1 MSLLAPLG
9 LLGLVAIP
17 VILALWMLRLRR
29 PQREVSSTVLW
40 RHLVRDVEANT
51 PWQRLRRS
59 LLLLL
64 QLLCALLLVAVVVR
78 PALERPAAL
87 AHDLVLVVDAS
98 ASMSATD
105 VPLDRLDAARRAAVA
120 ALRDLPSGGRVSVIA
135 AGDTARVV
143 ANEVTDPGQAARAI
157 EAIEPSVGTGDLD
170 AALRLADALA
180 ARALGSEILVVTDAS
195 GPVPPDL
202 RLAAPVRV
210 LTVGRDRD
218 NQAIAALAVR
228 VDPGGLRRQVFVS
241 IANESASVVP
251 RRLELLADGTVFTAR
266 DLALDALTRHD
277 VVIDELPPEARVVEA
292 RLTAPAGGPAGVVT
306 DHLALDDA
314 AWAIVPDQRVRD
326 VLLIG
331 DGSLFLRNALA
342 LLPDVALYGVTE
354 AEWEAGTAREAVWDL
369 VVLEGV
375 APDPLPQAPILA
387 FAPPASSVL
396 GEVRGTLTAPAVGQP
411 PNDEPLLRDVDLS
424 RLHVARARHLATPDW
439 ARVVVPGPGDAPLVY
454 SGTRDGVPTTVFA
467 FALPDSDLPLQV
479 AWPILLG
486 NVTAELLG
494 RDASGGSPLRP
505 GSVIELPLAQ
515 GVAGMRVTLPD
526 GSVRDVVPSAAGSGR
541 ATFVDTW
548 QLGVYRADPIPADD
562 ADAPVGAGV
571 RFAVDLFEPGEASIR
586 PGDGSAL
593 MALGGAPEDAAPP
606 GAARDEW
613 WVPLALLLLVALA
626 AEWLLYERDGARR
639 LMQGIR
645 SRVGRTQERRAAP
658 R

>member
-9 LLGLVAIP
+9 LLGLLALP
-17 VILALWMLRLRR
+17 VIVGLWMLKLRR
-29 PQREVSSTVLW
+29 PERDVSSTFLW
-40 RHLVRDVEANT
+40 QHLVRDVEANA

-78 PALERPAAL
+78 PAFERPASL

-105 VPLDRLDAARRAAVA
+105 VPLDRLDAARRAAIE
-120 ALRDLPSGGRVSVIA
+120 ALRELPAGGRVSVIA

-143 ANEVTDPGQAARAI
+143 ANEATDPAQAARAI
-157 EAIEPSVGTGDLD
+157 EAIEPSTGTGDME

-180 ARALGSEILVVTDAS
+180 ARAIGSRILVVTDAS

-202 RLAAPVRV
+202 RLAAPVDV
-210 LTVGRDRD
+210 LTVGRERD

-228 VDPGGLRRQVFVS
+228 VDPGGLRSQVFVS
-241 IANESASVVP
+241 VANESAAVVP

-266 DLALDALTRHD
+266 DMALDALTRHD
-277 VVIDELPPEARVVEA
+277 VVIDELPAETRVVEA
-292 RLTAPAGGPAGVVT
+292 RLTAAQGTQGMAPM
-306 DHLALDDA
+306 DHLALDDR
-314 AWAIVPDQRVRD
+314 AWAIVPDQRVRN

-342 LLPDVALYGVTE
+342 LLPWVELYGVTE
-354 AEWEAGTAREAVWDL
+354 QEWEAGTGRGTAWDL

-375 APDPLPQAPILA
+375 VPDPLPRAPILA
-387 FAPPASSVL
+387 FAPPTSSAL
-396 GEVRGTLTAPAVGQP
+396 GQVEGTLAAPAVGTLP
-411 PNDEPLLRDVDLS
+411 PDEPLLRDVDLTRFHVGRAQ
-424 RLHVARARHLATPDW
+424 RLTTPAW

-467 FALPDSDLPLQV
+467 FTLADSDLPLQV

-494 RDASGGSPLRP
+494 RDGSATAPLRP
-505 GSVIELPLAQ
+505 GAVVEVPLAA
-515 GVAGMRVTLPD
+515 GVTGVRVTLPD
-526 GSVRDVVPSAAGSGR
+526 GSVRDVVPSAAGMGVAS
-541 ATFVDTW
+541 FVDTW
-548 QLGVYRADPIPADD
+548 QLGVYRADPVVSD
-562 ADAPVGAGV
+562 AGTNPGGSTW
-571 RFAVDLFEPGEASIR
+571 FAVDLFEPGESSIR
-586 PGDGSAL
+586 PGDGTAL
-593 MALGGAPEDAAPP
+593 TAMGGTPDAGEP
-606 GAARDEW
+606 GGTARDEW
-613 WVPLALLLLVALA
+613 WAPLVLLLLGVLA

-639 LMQGIR
+639 IVQGIR
-645 SRVGRTQERRAAP
+645 TRLGRTRPSGVGAR
-658 R
+658 

>member
-9 LLGLVAIP
+9 LIGLVALP
-17 VILALWMLRLRR
+17 VILALWMLKLRR
-29 PQREVSSTVLW
+29 PERDVSSTFLW
-40 RHLVRDVEANT
+40 QYLVRDVEANS

-105 VPLDRLDAARRAAVA
+105 VPLDRLDAARRAATE
-120 ALRDLPSGGRVSVIA
+120 ALGGLPAGGRVSVIA

-143 ANEVTDPGQAARAI
+143 ANEVSDPGQAARAI
-157 EAIEPSVGTGDLD
+157 AGIEPSVGTGDLE

-180 ARALGSEILVVTDAS
+180 ARATGSQILVVTDAS

-202 RLAAPVRV
+202 RLTAPLDV
-210 LTVGRDRD
+210 LTVGRERD
-218 NQAIAALAVR
+218 NQAIAAIAVR
-228 VDPGGLRRQVFVS
+228 ADPGGLRRQVFVS

-266 DLALDALTRHD
+266 DLALDAVTRHD
-277 VVIDELPPEARVVEA
+277 VVIDELPAGARVVEA
-292 RLTAPAGGPAGVVT
+292 RLTDPSSAEGMPVL
-306 DHLALDDA
+306 DHLTLDDR
-314 AWAIVPDQRVRD
+314 AWAIVPDQRIRN

-342 LLPDVALYGVTE
+342 LLPDVELYGVT
-354 AEWEAGTAREAVWDL
+354 AEEWAAGTARDATWDL

-375 APDPLPQAPILA
+375 VPDPLPQAPILA
-387 FAPPASSVL
+387 FAPPASSPL
-396 GEVRGTLTAPAVGQP
+396 GEVSGTLAAPVVGATSAT
-411 PNDEPLLRDVDLS
+411 EPLLRDVDLS
-424 RLHVARARHLATPDW
+424 RFHVGRAQRMVAPAW
-439 ARVVVPGPGDAPLVY
+439 ARTVVPGPADTALIY
-454 SGTRDGVPTTVFA
+454 SGSRDGQPTTVFA
-467 FALPDSDLPLQV
+467 FRLEDSDLPLQV

-486 NVTAELLG
+486 NVSADLLG
-494 RDASGGSPLRP
+494 RDASAGAPLRP
-505 GSVIELPLAQ
+505 GSVVELPLAQ
-515 GVAGMRVTLPD
+515 GVSGVRVTLPD
-526 GSVRDVVPSAAGSGR
+526 GSVREVVPSAAGSSV

-548 QLGVYRADPIPADD
+548 QLGVYRADPVMADT
-562 ADAPVGAGV
+562 AAAAPPSTW
-571 RFAVDLFEPGEASIR
+571 FAVDLFEPGESSIL
-586 PGDGSAL
+586 PGDAGAL
-593 MALGGAPEDAAPP
+593 AALGGTSGTSAEA
-606 GAARDEW
+606 GMARDEW
-613 WVPLALLLLVALA
+613 WVPLVLLLLVVLA

-639 LMQGIR
+639 IAQGIR
-645 SRVGRTQERRAAP
+645 SRLGRASRTSAAS

>member
-9 LLGLVAIP
+9 LLGLLAVP
-17 VILALWMLRLRR
+17 VIVAFWMLKLRR
-29 PQREVSSTVLW
+29 PEREISSTFLW
-40 RHLVRDVEANT
+40 QHLVRDVEANA

-78 PALERPAAL
+78 PALDRTAGL

-105 VPLDRLDAARRAAVA
+105 VPLDRLDAARRAAVD
-120 ALRDLPSGGRVSVIA
+120 ALRGLPSGGRVSVIA

-143 ANEVTDPGQAARAI
+143 ANEVTDMGHAARAI
-157 EAIEPSVGTGDLD
+157 EAIEPSVGTGDME

-180 ARALGSEILVVTDAS
+180 ARATGSEVLIVTDAS

-202 RLAAPVRV
+202 HLTAPVRV
-210 LTVGRDRD
+210 LPVGRERD

-241 IANESASVVP
+241 VANQSASVVP

-277 VVIDELPPEARVVEA
+277 VVIDELPPDARIVEA
-292 RLTAPAGGPAGVVT
+292 RLTAPAGTEGMPSMDQLV
-306 DHLALDDA
+306 LDDA
-314 AWAIVPDQRVRD
+314 AWAVVPDQRIRD

-331 DGSLFLRNALA
+331 EGSLFLRNALA
-342 LLPDVALYGVTE
+342 LLPDVDLYGVTKQ
-354 AEWEAGTAREAVWDL
+354 EWESGTARDTAWDL

-375 APDPLPQAPILA
+375 VPDPLPLAPILA
-387 FAPPASSVL
+387 FAPPTSSPL
-396 GEVRGTLTAPAVGQP
+396 GEVTGALAAPGVGALP
-411 PNDEPLLRDVDLS
+411 ADEPLLRDVDLS
-424 RLHVARARHLATPDW
+424 RFHVGRAQRLATPGW
-439 ARVVVPGPGDAPLVY
+439 ARVVVPGPDDAPLVY
-454 SGTRDGVPTTVFA
+454 SGTREGVPTTVFA

-494 RDASGGSPLRP
+494 RDGSASAPLRP
-505 GSVIELPLAQ
+505 GSVVELPLDQ
-515 GVAGMRVTLPD
+515 GVTGVRVTLPD
-526 GSVRDVVPSAAGSGR
+526 GSVREAVPSAAGSGV

-548 QLGVYRADPIPADD
+548 QLGVYRVDPIAPD
-562 ADAPVGAGV
+562 ASTAVPGSTW
-571 RFAVDLFEPGEASIR
+571 FAVDLFEPGESAIQ
-586 PGDGSAL
+586 PGDGADLVAIGGTPHATTSA
-593 MALGGAPEDAAPP
+593 GT
-606 GAARDEW
+606 ARDEW
-613 WVPLALLLLVALA
+613 WAPLVLLLLAALA

-639 LMQGIR
+639 IAQGIR
-645 SRVGRTQERRAAP
+645 GRLRRTGPRRVASR
-658 R
+658 